1 MKKILKEMMTPPWQK
16 KIPPSPR
23 ELPITE
29 ENVRPFINRYW
40 GFFGLDHGTPGK
52 EALIKFCLE
61 FGQDR
66 KEYTIKSLEPIA
78 WAFINGFDNGYESGY
93 KKGWQEWEKWAEENK
108 LMVQDANQECKK
120 IIAEGQA
127 LLEEAKQLNETVEEE
142 YKKAMAI
149 LKETMK
155 DYEKCDMKMD

>member
-16 KIPPSPR
+16 NIPPSP

-40 GFFGLDHGTPGK
+40 DFFGLDHGDPGK

-66 KEYTIKSLEPIA
+66 KEYTLKTLEPIA
-78 WAFINGFDNGYESGY
+78 WAFINGFDEGFDAGHQ
-93 KKGWQEWEKWAEENK
+93 KAWKTWKRWAEENK
-108 LMVQDANQECKK
+108 
-120 IIAEGQA
+120 IH
-127 LLEEAKQLNETVEEE
+127 
-142 YKKAMAI
+142 
-149 LKETMK
+149 
-155 DYEKCDMKMD
+155 